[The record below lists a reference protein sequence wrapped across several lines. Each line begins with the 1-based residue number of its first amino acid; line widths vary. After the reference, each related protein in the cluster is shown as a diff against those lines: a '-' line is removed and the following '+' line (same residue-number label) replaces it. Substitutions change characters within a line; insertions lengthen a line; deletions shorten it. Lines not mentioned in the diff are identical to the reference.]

1 MSDLRCLSSVN
12 VALSCEELFAE
23 TSIGLSPAM
32 TVEERLEAATEE
44 LEFFVTKSLKLLQ
57 RMLEAEE

>member
-12 VALSCEELFAE
+12 VALFCGELFAE

-32 TVEERLEAATEE
+32 TVEERPEAATDE